1 MAFFDDLKY
10 CKSSKRWVGG
20 PKSQNHDDIILEW
33 SLIRMKRISC
43 NDEKNGRKTKL
54 YIAYLA
60 DNRSQ

>member
-1 MAFFDDLKY
+1 MMTSADK
-10 CKSSKRWVGG
+10 VGG
-20 PKSQNHDDIILEW
+20 WVKKCQNHDDIILEW